1 LAVRHRLLDL
11 TRLVSRVGRGPL
23 TGIDRVELAYL
34 DRFLADPDPV
44 RFLVA
49 TRRRLIVLD
58 RPAGRA
64 FRERLAG
71 TLPWGAPDLAA
82 LLAPR
87 LPRPRRLAEAS
98 LRREAEAAARPGRLG
113 AHLPLGAVYYNV
125 GHSNLSAAL
134 LAELGDIP
142 GTVRT
147 VLIHDTIPVDHP
159 EFARPEASAA
169 LAAKLAAVSAGA
181 DRVIYVSEEARRTA
195 EAHFRRLGRVP
206 PATVA
211 HIGVDLAAPDPATE
225 IPEGPYFVTVGTI
238 EPRKNHAFL
247 IDVWE
252 AMAERRPAGSL
263 PRLLILGSRGWR
275 NEALFRRLDRHP
287 LRGTAIL
294 ERSGLPDGAVAALV
308 AGAAGMLFPSLAE
321 GFGLPPL
328 EAAARGVPVVAA
340 PLPVWRETLGEF
352 GVYLPVDDRYSWAKA
367 IEGLAEERARAGRT
381 GALRPALA
389 PPTWEAHFKAALTL
403 P

>member
-1 LAVRHRLLDL
+1 MAARHRLLDL

-34 DRFLADPDPV
+34 DRFLADPEPV

-49 TRRRLIVLD
+49 TRRRFLVLD

-71 TLPWGAPDLAA
+71 SLPWGPPDLAA

-87 LPRPRRLAEAS
+87 LPWPRRLAEAS

-113 AHLPLGAVYYNV
+113 AHLPLGVAYYNV
-125 GHSNLSAAL
+125 GHANLSAAL
-134 LAELGDIP
+134 LAELGAVP
-142 GTVRT
+142 GTLRT

-159 EFARPEASAA
+159 EFSRPEASAA
-169 LAAKLAAVSAGA
+169 FAGKLAAVSAGA

-206 PATVA
+206 PGEVA
-211 HIGVDLAAPDPATE
+211 HIGVTLAAPDPAT
-225 IPEGPYFVTVGTI
+225 PLPPGPYFVTLGTI

-247 IDVWE
+247 LDVWE
-252 AMAERRPAGSL
+252 ALAERLPADRL
-263 PRLLILGSRGWR
+263 PRLLILGSRGWCS
-275 NEALFRRLDRHP
+275 EALFRRLDSHP
-287 LRGTAIL
+287 LRGTVIL
-294 ERSGLPDGAVAALV
+294 ERAGLSDAAVAALV
-308 AGAAGMLFPSLAE
+308 AGAAGLLHPSLAE

-328 EAAARGVPVVAA
+328 EAAARGVPVLAA

-352 GVYLPVDDRYSWAKA
+352 GVYLPVGDRYSWARA

-381 GALRPALA
+381 GALRPALV
-389 PPTWEAHFKAALTL
+389 PPAWEAHFRAALTL